1 MIKNY
6 NIYGGE
12 NKDIYNVD
20 VFFYNKWSTSY
31 FSKSKKGMYLSHILT
46 TI

>member
-20 VFFYNKWSTSY
+20 VFFTTNEAH
-31 FSKSKKGMYLSHILT
+31 HILARVRKEC
-46 TI
+46 I

>member
-20 VFFYNKWSTSY
+20 VFFLQQMK
-31 FSKSKKGMYLSHILT
+31 HI
-46 TI
+46 IF

>member
-6 NIYGGE
+6 DIYGDE

-20 VFFYNKWSTSY
+20 MQMCFFTTNEAHY
-31 FSKSKKGMYLSHILT
+31 ILARVRKEC
-46 TI
+46 I